1 MIDKRKEKESDLVA
15 QTPTGSDAACLLRGG
30 GGGGCVGRPRGD
42 LGGASTGPGEVPTLP
57 THHPPPLHVSRAIST
72 RSSAAKPSLCLT
84 PYKHQCFQWTT

>member
-30 GGGGCVGRPRGD
+30 GGGGCVGRPGGD

-57 THHPPPLHVSRAIST
+57 THHPPPLHVSSH
-72 RSSAAKPSLCLT
+72 KQHLLGCLN
-84 PYKHQCFQWTT
+84 PCFACPL